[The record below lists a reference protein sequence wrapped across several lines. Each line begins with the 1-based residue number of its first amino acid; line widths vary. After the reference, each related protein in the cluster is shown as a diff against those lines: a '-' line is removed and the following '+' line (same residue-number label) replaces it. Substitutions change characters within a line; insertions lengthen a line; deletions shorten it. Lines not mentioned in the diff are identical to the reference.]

1 MCNSLRDFAKRTH
14 GYLMRFENPE
24 DWTKVLEEM
33 AEDFE
38 NTLEDE
44 DVWEEHNMEL
54 LRERELSDW
63 ELRKAALSSGLELLH
78 EYYWELWD

>member
-14 GYLMRFENPE
+14 GYPISFEDPE

-38 NTLEDE
+38 HTLEDE
-44 DVWEEHNMEL
+44 SVWEEDKYEL
-54 LRERELSDW
+54 ANERARKDW
-63 ELRKAALSSGLELLH
+63 EGRKAALLSSLELLQ
-78 EYYWELWD
+78 EYYWEIWD